1 MSPLAGALWGLAG
14 ALVVEALEL
23 AAQIRRNKGRFP
35 WVGRKL
41 WPSLLAVG
49 LRLAAS
55 GMLAAAMSDQFIGRW
70 PAFCVGAAA
79 PIVVSRVMEYVPS
92 LTPGNGAGR

>member
-23 AAQIRRNKGRFP
+23 SYQIRRNKGRFP
-35 WVGRKL
+35 WVGPKL
-41 WPSLLAVG
+41 WPSLLAVV
-49 LRLAAS
+49 LRLGAS
-55 GMLAAAMSDQFIGRW
+55 GLLAAAMSDQFVGRW

-79 PIVVSRVMEYVPS
+79 PIVVSRLMEYVPP
-92 LTPGNGAGR
+92 LGPGNGGG